1 VNPTLR
7 SLLTA
12 ADGILPREDAL
23 ARLDH
28 DVLDRAVRSGRLL
41 HPYPRIY
48 LDPALAE
55 DRDALIRAA
64 VLYAGWQA
72 AVSHLTGLA
81 VWRLPGP
88 TDGPIHL
95 TSPTH
100 RHLRGAPG
108 LVVHRRKM
116 LRLAAPDVVVRADV
130 PVLKLE
136 RCIVDSWPMLDADA
150 QRAPAICAVAGRLTT
165 PDRIRE
171 TLQLTPRLGG
181 RRHLVHLLDL
191 LALGCRSELEVWG
204 YTSVFMG
211 LGLRWQVP
219 VPVGDRTIY
228 LDAYDE
234 IGRINF
240 ELDGRK
246 YHSSVLDRERDL
258 RRDAALAAMG
268 IMVVRFTHGRLVR
281 EPDEVR
287 VQVVAAMA
295 ARRRQMAAYAA

>member
-1 VNPTLR
+1 MNPTLR

-12 ADGILPREDAL
+12 ADGILSREDAL
-23 ARLDH
+23 TRLDH

-41 HPYPRIY
+41 HPYPRVY
-48 LDPALAE
+48 LDPALAG
-55 DRDALIRAA
+55 DREALIRAA

-72 AVSHLTGLA
+72 AVSHLSALA

-88 TDGPIHL
+88 ADGSIHL
-95 TSPTH
+95 TSPAH

-116 LRLAAPDVVVRADV
+116 LRLAAPDVVIRAEV

-136 RCIVDSWPMLDADA
+136 RCIVDSWPLLDADA
-150 QRAPAICAVAGRLTT
+150 QRAPAICAVASRMTT

-171 TLQLTPRLGG
+171 ALQFTPRLGG
-181 RRHLVHLLDL
+181 RRHLENLLDL
-191 LALGCRSELEVWG
+191 LAVGCRSELEVWG
-204 YTSVFMG
+204 YANVFTG

-219 VPVGDRTIY
+219 VRIGERTVY

-234 IGRINF
+234 VRRLNF

-258 RRDAALAAMG
+258 RRDAALAVLG
-268 IMVVRFTHGRLVR
+268 IMVVRFTHDRLVR
-281 EPDEVR
+281 ESAEVR
-287 VQVVAAMA
+287 AQAVAIMA
-295 ARRRQMAAYAA
+295 TRRRQMAA

>member
-1 VNPTLR
+1 MNPTLC

-12 ADGILPREDAL
+12 ADGILSREDAL

-28 DVLDRAVRSGRLL
+28 DVLDRAVRSGRLF
-41 HPYPRIY
+41 HPYPRVY
-48 LDPALAE
+48 LDPALAD
-55 DRDALIRAA
+55 DREALVRAA
-64 VLYAGWQA
+64 MLYAGWQA
-72 AVSHLTGLA
+72 ALSHLSGLA

-88 TDGPIHL
+88 VDGPIHL
-95 TSPTH
+95 TAPAH

-116 LRLAAPDVVVRADV
+116 LRLAAPDVVIRADV

-150 QRAPAICAVAGRLTT
+150 QRAPAICAVASRLTT

-191 LALGCRSELEVWG
+191 LAIGCRSELEVWG
-204 YTSVFMG
+204 YANVFGG

-219 VPVGDRTIY
+219 ISLGERTVY

-234 IGRINF
+234 VSRLNF

-246 YHSSVLDRERDL
+246 YHSGVLDRERDL
-258 RRDAALAAMG
+258 RRDAALAALG
-268 IMVVRFTHGRLVR
+268 VMVVRFTHDRLVR

-287 VQVVAAMA
+287 AQAVAIMA
-295 ARRRQMAAYAA
+295 ARRRQLAA